1 MSHKP
6 AFFLAVVALLSAVG
20 PAGAATLYLN
30 GVSPSATETV
40 TFPGQSAITTPYVGP
55 LNWTFNRSASD
66 NALLD
71 TLVPGTSLTTYCIEG
86 TQDVYLGQNATFS
99 SILTGVIGAPQDNVG
114 SVYAMDATRA
124 TLLSKFWDAYYS
136 QSLTSGHN
144 AATFQLAV
152 WEIVNDG
159 GITPDFDGGNF
170 KAVGSGNPSSEVSL
184 ATTWLTTLNDVTP
197 TEHYQLYALTDARL
211 QDQVF
216 GVEKPLPVPL
226 PAALPVGLAAL
237 AGMGVVRHIRR
248 KRALAS

>member
-6 AFFLAVVALLSAVG
+6 AYCLAAVALMGAVV

-40 TFPGQSAITTPYVGP
+40 TFPGLSATTTPYVGP

-86 TQDVYLGQNATFS
+86 TQDVYLGQNTTFS
-99 SILTGVIGAPQDNVG
+99 SILTDVIGAPQDNVG
-114 SVYAMDATRA
+114 SVYAMDAA
-124 TLLSKFWDAYYS
+124 KAAVLSKLWDAHYS
-136 QSLTSGHN
+136 QSLTSGHT
-144 AATFQLAV
+144 AAAFQLAV

-170 KAVGSGNPSSEVSL
+170 KAVGSDNPSSEASL
-184 ATTWLTTLNDVTP
+184 AKTWLTTLNDVTP
-197 TEHYQLYALTDARL
+197 TEHYQLYALIDARL

-216 GVEKPLPVPL
+216 GIDPPLPVPL

-237 AGMGVVRHIRR
+237 AGMGIVRHIRR
-248 KRALAS
+248 KRAS